1 MTAFLR
7 RAGSTYILI
16 AVFVT
21 MLTLGLLWGG
31 FGKVLTNGVF
41 ICLDCI
47 GLI

>member
-7 RAGSTYILI
+7 RAGGVYMLI
-16 AVFVT
+16 AVLVT

-31 FGKVLTNGVF
+31 FGKVMVYGIV